1 MDRET
6 VLHHLRAWAD
16 GVDPATGVT
25 LPPDHPGQ
33 RPDALRVVFAAL
45 ALLSS
50 SSSPPVASLADAN
63 RRSAGGPR
71 NAGRPWSADDDA
83 TLASGFDAGETIG
96 ALAGRLERTRGS
108 INARLVRL
116 GKIEPPPGLRLR
128 GEVAPSADARA
139 LG

>member
-16 GVDPATGVT
+16 GVDPSTGLT

-33 RPDALRVVFAAL
+33 RPDTLRVVFAAL
-45 ALLSS
+45 ALLAT
-50 SSSPPVASLADAN
+50 PAPAVASRADAN
-63 RRSAGGPR
+63 RASGSGPR
-71 NAGRPWSADDDA
+71 NAGRPWSTDDDVA
-83 TLASGFDAGETIG
+83 LASGFDAGETIG
-96 ALAGRLERTRGS
+96 ALAARLERTRGA
-108 INARLVRL
+108 INARLVKL

-128 GEVAPSADARA
+128 GEAAPYADAQA